1 MPDHVELA
9 SNYHAAWAA
18 RDPDA
23 ILALHTAD
31 SVFEM
36 HGLGESSHGGR
47 RDPLPLV
54 VALFENA
61 PDITFSTKTVYLGAD
76 HPATKYVVS
85 GTVSGT
91 AFAWDAVD
99 VLRVRDELVAR
110 KDSYFDADD
119 QQAEFRRRLSQLR

>member
-36 HGLGESSHGGR
+36 HGLGEAAVGADEIRS
-47 RDPLPLV
+47 LV

-61 PDITFSTKTVYLGAD
+61 PDITFATKTVYLGAD
-76 HPATKYVVS
+76 HIVTEYVVS

-99 VLRVRDELVAR
+99 VLRVHDELVAR

-119 QQAEFRRRLSQLR
+119 QQAEFRRRLTQLR